1 MIEFTSAQLYGWLAA
16 FLWPF
21 FRILALIG
29 TAPLFGESTIPRR
42 AKIALSALI
51 AMVVSPT
58 IAELPVVPVYSFGGL
73 MIILNEVGIGLA
85 TGFVM
90 RLVFATVQQAGEII
104 GLQMGLSFASF
115 FDRAAGGQ
123 TMVLSRFLNLIA
135 VLLFLALDGHLLM
148 LGALVDSFNS
158 LPIGRNPGGTPL
170 SAGGA
175 MAVARAGG
183 MVFASGLL
191 LALPMIAALLIL
203 NLAMGILNRASPQ
216 LSIFAV
222 GFPVTLSGGLLVLML
237 VMPQMGS
244 YMQHM
249 IEAGLEAVGTVLGQF
264 GR

>member
-1 MIEFTSAQLYGWLAA
+1 MVEFTSAQLYGWLAA

-42 AKIALSALI
+42 AKIALSAMI

-58 IAELPVVPVYSFGGL
+58 IAQLPAAPVYSFDGL
-73 MIILNEVGIGLA
+73 LIILNEVGIGLA

-123 TMVLSRFLNLIA
+123 TMVLSRFLNIIA
-135 VLLFLALDGHLLM
+135 VLLFLALDGHLMM
-148 LGALVDSFNS
+148 LGALVDSFNG
-158 LPIGRNPGGTPL
+158 LPIGGTPL

-191 LALPMIAALLIL
+191 LALPMIAALLTL

-222 GFPVTLSGGLLVLML
+222 GFPVTLSGGFLVLML
-237 VMPQMGS
+237 VMPQMGT

-249 IEAGLEAVGTVLGQF
+249 IEAGLESIETVLGQF

>member
-1 MIEFTSAQLYGWLAA
+1 MIEVTSAQLYGWLAA

-42 AKIALSALI
+42 AKIALSAMI

-58 IAELPVVPVYSFGGL
+58 IAQVPVVPVYSYGGL
-73 MIILNEVGIGLA
+73 AIILNEVGIGLA

-123 TMVLSRFLNLIA
+123 TMVLSRFLNIIA
-135 VLLFLALDGHLLM
+135 VLLFLSLDGHLLM
-148 LGALVDSFNS
+148 LGALVDSFNG
-158 LPIGRNPGGTPL
+158 LPIGGTPL
-170 SAGGA
+170 SADGA
-175 MAVARAGG
+175 LAVARAGG

-191 LALPMIAALLIL
+191 LALPMIAALLTL

-237 VMPQMGS
+237 VMPQMGP

-249 IEAGLEAVGTVLGQF
+249 IEAGLEAVTTVLGQF
-264 GR
+264 SR